1 MSFFEKWSSKT
12 IAINIKGQTKQSRR
26 SIKERIHYTK
36 RHLLDEFKSE
46 IPTLFKHISNRN
58 HQYKAI
64 DLIKKTITR
73 NSAEIHVDFSEN
85 VSCKYARE
93 IQSMHFGGSHK
104 QLTLHTVVIYY
115 RNNENV
121 ISQSFCTVSESLRH
135 DPVSILAHLQP
146 VFQVNSKKVS
156 NLSTLHFVSG
166 GPSTQYRNCKMF
178 YIIGSEIKNNFTNL
192 NSITWNYTERGHGEA
207 APDGVGGV
215 VERTADS
222 LVAMGH
228 DIENIDKFLVLVND
242 RLKNISSIQVSEE
255 QIADFSLPANIKQF
269 KGTLQGHQVA
279 SRELTNF
286 TNSPTNVQ

>member
-1 MSFFEKWSSKT
+1 
-12 IAINIKGQTKQSRR
+12 
-26 SIKERIHYTK
+26 
-36 RHLLDEFKSE
+36 
-46 IPTLFKHISNRN
+46 
-58 HQYKAI
+58 
-64 DLIKKTITR
+64 
-73 NSAEIHVDFSEN
+73 
-85 VSCKYARE
+85 
-93 IQSMHFGGSHK
+93 MHFGGSHK